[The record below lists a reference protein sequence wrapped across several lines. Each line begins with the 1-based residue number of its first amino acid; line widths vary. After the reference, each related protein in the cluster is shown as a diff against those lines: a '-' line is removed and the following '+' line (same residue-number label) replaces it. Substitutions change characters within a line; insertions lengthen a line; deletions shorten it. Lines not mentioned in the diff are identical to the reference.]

1 VAENTLLS
9 MDRTTV
15 AEPVLKHVPGDFL
28 VRENVVVDLV
38 DEKAA
43 THQYSLLRKSGYTTM
58 EAVRLLADRLALA
71 ARDITY
77 AGLKD
82 EDGITEQLVALPAG
96 HLPARRFW
104 RDAERW
110 LELLPYGL
118 GDGPLEIGR
127 LEGNGFRVT
136 LRDLSPAEAATLSAA
151 RKINLLF
158 LNFYDT
164 QRFGVPG
171 GPKLTHVLGGAL
183 LDEDWHTALSVLIGL
198 DAPESGLAADWRGTA
213 RDFFAALDPRTTS
226 FYLAAHAS
234 AQWNADLADVVAH
247 ACPQQHIDIELDG
260 MDYRY
265 VDSDDAAAAVLG
277 AAREL
282 PFTKYA
288 FRDGAVTSRLS
299 PRPTVVQTT
308 VEVGADTPDP
318 YFPGRCAVPLSFFL
332 PSGSYA
338 TGAIR
343 QLALRFR
350 AGER

>member
-1 VAENTLLS
+1 MAENTLLR
-9 MDRTTV
+9 MDPTTV
-15 AEPVLKHVPGDFL
+15 AEPVLKRVPTDFL

-38 DEKAA
+38 DEQAA
-43 THQYSLLRKSGYTTM
+43 THQYALLRKCGYTTM
-58 EAVRLLADRLALA
+58 EAVRLLADRLELS

-82 EDGITEQLVALPAG
+82 EDGVTEQLIAFPAG
-96 HLPARRFW
+96 NLPARRAW

-110 LELLPYGL
+110 LELVPYGF
-118 GDGPLEIGR
+118 GDTPLEIGR
-127 LEGNGFRVT
+127 LEGNGFRVI
-136 LRDLSPAEAATLSAA
+136 LRDLSPAEAAALSAA

-183 LDEDWHTALSVLIGL
+183 LDEDWDTALSVLIAL
-198 DAPESGLAADWRGTA
+198 NAPESRLAAHWRGKA
-213 RDFFAALDPRTTS
+213 RDFFATLDPRTSS

-234 AQWNADLADVVAH
+234 ARWNADLADIVAK
-247 ACPQQHIDIELDG
+247 ASPQQYMDIELDG

-265 VDSDDAAAAVLG
+265 VDSDDAAAVVLA

-282 PFTKYA
+282 LFTKYA
-288 FRDGAVTSRLS
+288 FRDGVVTSRLS

-308 VEVGADTPDP
+308 VEAGADTPDR
-318 YFPGRCAVPLSFFL
+318 YFPGRFAVPLNFFL

-338 TGAIR
+338 TAAIR